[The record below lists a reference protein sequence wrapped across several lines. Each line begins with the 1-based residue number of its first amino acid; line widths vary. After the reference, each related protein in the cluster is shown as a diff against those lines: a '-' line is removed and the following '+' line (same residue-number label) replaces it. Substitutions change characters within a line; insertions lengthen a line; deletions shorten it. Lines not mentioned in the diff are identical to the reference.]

1 MLCETKM
8 KNEIISNMI
17 TNETKLDA
25 IQNENNKKMK
35 WTKEKGTDPTVLH
48 ALYSKNMVLVYVW
61 LSAAPY
67 TVQSMRLQENCYRS

>member
-25 IQNENNKKMK
+25 IQNENNKKMN
-35 WTKEKGTDPTVLH
+35 EKGTDPNVLH